1 VSTTEGVVTVEPT
14 PVEVDV
20 DVDVAPTLVTGK
32 PPVGVVVP
40 FVTPVVSVVTR
51 LVGKLLVTSEDPV
64 GRLVTVG
71 VVKLPSEVSSSTVFC
86 PEVTEDK
93 PPTGGAVYTL
103 YACSIAGVA
112 TPNVLR

>member
-51 LVGKLLVTSEDPV
+51 LVGKLLVT
-64 GRLVTVG
+64 VG
-71 VVKLPSEVSSSTVFC
+71 VAKLPFEVSSSTVFC
-86 PEVTEDK
+86 PEVTADK
-93 PPTGGAVYTL
+93 LLAGGAVYAL
-103 YACSIAGVA
+103 
-112 TPNVLR
+112 